1 MKNNTGVDDFIE
13 SNIYEDVDE
22 DIIDNIRIKRYMLEE
37 DLMENGGIISLEKS
51 GIFRMIRR
59 GGDLVMIETT
69 SGDNT
74 KEEYESLEDILSY
87 LNESRYA
94 YKKYKIMSGG
104 EVRYGVI
111 LRKEN
116 KESVIIDEI
125 DRNDTLTFRKINSSD
140 TVIESS
146 EDAYKILRSQIE
158 INSDIIFYE
167 WKYFNHLSWYALRPF
182 FFKIFDETIIEDN

>member
-1 MKNNTGVDDFIE
+1 
-13 SNIYEDVDE
+13 
-22 DIIDNIRIKRYMLEE
+22 
-37 DLMENGGIISLEKS
+37 MENGGIISLNKS